1 MDRRLTE
8 IIWGHQKHSYPWQ
21 FIRISEFHWKF
32 WCPYWRYLLT
42 TRSGN
47 NPGQKPITFYSR
59 KTAGTQ
65 MIYTVEE
72 EELLNKV
79 ETLK

>member
-1 MDRRLTE
+1 M
-8 IIWGHQKHSYPWQ
+8 
-21 FIRISEFHWKF
+21 RISEFHWKF
-32 WCPYWRYLLT
+32 WCPYWSYLLT

-47 NPGQKPITFYSR
+47 NPGQKPITVYSR